1 MFNKTH
7 FNQLAS
13 NIEKEDYLNLTV
25 IGPAK
30 TEARKTLNSMTQR
43 ETSDAFKA
51 FDVHYLGALEAKM
64 SHAIVMMTFD
74 TYQIDWN

>member
-13 NIEKEDYLNLTV
+13 NTEKEDYLNQFI
-25 IGPAK
+25 IGPAR
-30 TEARKTLNSMTQR
+30 TEARQTLAGMTQR

-64 SHAIVMMTFD
+64 VSAIVMMTFD